1 MSHVAIAPTQQTG
14 PFGRIETSF
23 RARRTAGHKLLVP
36 FITGGMSDDWVDCVR
51 AAAAAGADAIE
62 IGIPFSDP
70 IMDGPVIQE
79 ASTMALARGATPVT
93 VLAECA
99 TLDIDIPIV
108 AMTSYNIAFRAGHE
122 RYARLLT
129 DAGVSGT
136 ILPDMAIEEADGW
149 LAMAAEAGIET
160 VLLAAPTSPEDRL
173 RNIATLSRGWV
184 YGVGSLGVTGERATL
199 ADTAARI
206 AARLKAV
213 TDRPVLIG
221 VGVSNAEQAAEVAQ
235 TADGAIVGASVVR
248 RILEGGGPAAVETYI
263 ASLRAGLDALNSPS
277 STPRD

>member
-1 MSHVAIAPTQQTG
+1 MNPEEGQ
-14 PFGRIETSF
+14 IESLF
-23 RARRTAGHKLLVP
+23 RARRAEGRKLLVP
-36 FITGGMSDDWVDCVR
+36 FFTGGMSDDWADCVR

-70 IMDGPVIQE
+70 IMDGPVIQQ
-79 ASTMALARGATPVT
+79 ASTQALARGATPIT

-99 TLDIDIPIV
+99 RLDVGVPLV

-122 RYARLLT
+122 RYARLLA
-129 DAGVSGT
+129 DHGIAGT
-136 ILPDMAIEEADGW
+136 ILPDMAIEEAADW
-149 LAMAAEAGIET
+149 LATADRAGIET
-160 VLLAAPTSPEDRL
+160 ILLAAPTSPDDRL
-173 RNIATLSRGWV
+173 RRIAELSRGWV
-184 YGVGSLGVTGERATL
+184 YGVGSLGVTGERAEL
-199 ADTAARI
+199 AETAQRI

-248 RILEGGGPAAVETYI
+248 RVLEGSGPLGVETYI
-263 ASLRAGLDALNSPS
+263 ASLRAGLDALSSPV
-277 STPRD
+277 